1 MSEALLAQAA
11 REERRRLKVF
21 VGAAPGVGK
30 TYAMLQAARE
40 RLHIPLGTVRG
51 PVGVLALQVE
61 RLSLDQRHLLEALA
75 GQAALAIERSRVDVI
90 EAIIESIED
99 GLVVLNREGVV
110 VHVNDVACAILG
122 CERSEALGHP
132 FEALGTN
139 HPHYIRLRAAVRE
152 FLVHPER
159 EGERVEVAL
168 FLRGRDH
175 FYVLRPTP
183 FRDRTGVHA
192 GHILVLQDVTHLR
205 DQDARREQLMATLS
219 HELRTPLASLR
230 MAVELLERALAP
242 LDGRRGELVAAV
254 KGDVGRLEDV
264 AQRLLEVS
272 RSRAMTIA
280 LERQHVDLRDVVA
293 RVAQVFALQAAER
306 GVSLETMG
314 PRDELAI
321 TGDATK
327 LTWALSNLVTNALR
341 YTPRGGRVTVETVAD
356 DGTVRVVVSDNGPGI
371 PADQRERVFERYV
384 QGQDGPAGAAGLGLA
399 IVRDIVQAHGGRV
412 HLESEVGRGSRF
424 MLDLPRS

>member
-1 MSEALLAQAA
+1 
-11 REERRRLKVF
+11 
-21 VGAAPGVGK
+21 
-30 TYAMLQAARE
+30 
-40 RLHIPLGTVRG
+40 
-51 PVGVLALQVE
+51 
-61 RLSLDQRHLLEALA
+61 
-75 GQAALAIERSRVDVI
+75 
-90 EAIIESIED
+90 
-99 GLVVLNREGVV
+99 
-110 VHVNDVACAILG
+110 
-122 CERSEALGHP
+122 
-132 FEALGTN
+132 
-139 HPHYIRLRAAVRE
+139 
-152 FLVHPER
+152 
-159 EGERVEVAL
+159 
-168 FLRGRDH
+168 
-175 FYVLRPTP
+175 
-183 FRDRTGVHA
+183 
-192 GHILVLQDVTHLR
+192 
-205 DQDARREQLMATLS
+205 
-219 HELRTPLASLR
+219 

-384 QGQDGPAGAAGLGLA
+384 QGQDRPAGAAGLGLA
-399 IVRDIVQAHGGRV
+399 IVRGIVQAHGGHGWPRV
-412 HLESEVGRGSRF
+412 AAGDPPAAPRERGDPDDGVCDRPRCGRGDAERRVRLPREAVLPRAGPPRPRPPARGPDTAAREPRAARGRRRAATLRVPQSGDAAGARDGPPRGRIGRDDPGDRRERRRQERHGGGYPSLESPVPPSVRYDHLYDARRASPRERALRARPGCLPGRLAGQAGTPGSRRGRHGVPRRGRRVASRASREAAPLPRGAPIRAGRRQRDDHREYADHRRNQPRPRGRG
-424 MLDLPRS
+424 PRGALS

>member
-1 MSEALLAQAA
+1 MVRAAQPTEAELDASERATATWAWEHDQTAGHGTETL
-11 REERRRLKVF
+11 
-21 VGAAPGVGK
+21 PGGK
-30 TYAMLQAARE
+30 W
-40 RLHIPLGTVRG
+40 LHIPLGTVRG

-61 RLSLDQRHLLEALA
+61 RLGSRLSLDQRHLLEALA
-75 GQAALAIERSRVDVI
+75 GQAALAIERSRVEVI

-99 GLVVLNREGVV
+99 GLVVLNRGGVI

-122 CERSEALGHP
+122 CERSGALGHP

-152 FLVHPER
+152 FLLHPER
-159 EGERVEVAL
+159 EGE
-168 FLRGRDH
+168 
-175 FYVLRPTP
+175 
-183 FRDRTGVHA
+183 
-192 GHILVLQDVTHLR
+192 
-205 DQDARREQLMATLS
+205 
-219 HELRTPLASLR
+219 
-230 MAVELLERALAP
+230 
-242 LDGRRGELVAAV
+242 
-254 KGDVGRLEDV
+254 GDVGRLEDV
-264 AQRLLEVS
+264 AQRLLDVS
-272 RSRAMTIA
+272 RSRAITIA
-280 LERQHVDLRDVVA
+280 LERQHVDLRAVVA

-314 PRDELAI
+314 PRDALTI

-384 QGQDGPAGAAGLGLA
+384 QGQDRPAGAAGLGLA